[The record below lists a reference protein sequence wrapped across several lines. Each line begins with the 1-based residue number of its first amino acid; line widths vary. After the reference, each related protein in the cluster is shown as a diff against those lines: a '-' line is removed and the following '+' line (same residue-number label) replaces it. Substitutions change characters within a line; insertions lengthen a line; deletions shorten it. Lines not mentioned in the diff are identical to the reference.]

1 MAQAFGHV
9 AIAYQNINANNFES
23 FDQNWNAQVGEIINH
38 DYNYILGFL
47 RFKNTPPVPPTPPTP
62 SFFGNTKFKWV
73 LYSNKLR
80 ERRRSNAGKRF

>member
-1 MAQAFGHV
+1 MAQVFGHV

-38 DYNYILGFL
+38 DYNYVLGYL
-47 RFKNTPPVPPTPPTP
+47 RPKVSPTP

-73 LYSNKLR
+73 LYSKKLR
-80 ERRRSNAGKRF
+80 EGRRKNARKRI